1 MSDVYE
7 HLFAAG
13 RQADDLHGVM
23 VAIVTNNQD
32 PLGLGRVKVRFPA
45 LTGDVESQWAR
56 IVGPGAGANR
66 GWYWLPDLDD
76 EVLVCFEGG
85 RFELPLILGSLW
97 NGKDKPPESN
107 ADGKNARHLVKTRGG
122 HTIVLDDT
130 ENEQTIAIADMHGN
144 RLVISSRD
152 NAITLSAEGD
162 IVLQSHSGT
171 ISLRATTVDIQS
183 TDATRV
189 QAGSAAE
196 IQGSSEVKIRG
207 AVVNIN

>member
-7 HLFAAG
+7 QLFSGAH
-13 RQADDLHGVM
+13 QADDLHGVM
-23 VAIVTNNQD
+23 IGIVTNNQD
-32 PLGLGRVKVRFPA
+32 PHGLGRVKVRFPA
-45 LTGDVESQWAR
+45 LARDVESQWAR
-56 IVGPGAGANR
+56 IVSPGAGAQR

-97 NGKDKPPESN
+97 NGKDKPPETN

-122 HTIVLDDT
+122 HTIVLDDS
-130 ENEQTIAIADMHGN
+130 EDAPTIAIADRRGN
-144 RLVISSRD
+144 RIVISSRD

-171 ISLRATTVDIQS
+171 ISLRAAAVDIQS
-183 TDATRV
+183 SGATRI

-196 IQGSSEVKIRG
+196 IQGNSEVKIRG